1 MQQGREWPRPVS
13 RWSDFKTAVASFALA
28 VWFAVP
34 AQAGD
39 EVCANPPDYRSGDA
53 ALDALL
59 QRVTPAL
66 EEYPSL
72 RDAVSGIAPAFCISG
87 EPFNALGFYEPE
99 TRKIV
104 VSEGLDPDLQL
115 AILFHELRHV
125 EHHARGLCPDLSLSM
140 RDYARAVWAME
151 ADAATISLIVAWDYA
166 EGGDPGPWDALVDQP
181 RFGDIA
187 RTFGAVMSEGGDIF
201 TASEAAFTAWYQ
213 PLRTPRVPAD
223 RPLPRQRSGEPRVV
237 LRQGLG
243 PEFRRRIRI
252 VAARGLV
259 PDQHRLRGVV
269 AARPREFRPVGP
281 SGAEPAE
288 QRTQPDDRVHHRDG
302 HLPELRLHPRRGE
315 QRLAL
320 FPRGQ
325 RRSGPADRQH
335 TFALSGSVRQEAMN
349 RPRSSSLIGL
359 QAVRVPS
366 PNSRNGLPARTR
378 AT

>member
-1 MQQGREWPRPVS
+1 MS

-187 RTFGAVMSEGGDIF
+187 RTFGAVVSEGGDIF

-213 PLRTPRVPAD
+213 NEDRRTGYYIASCLSYLDDQEQSHALPAYGSLPPAYFD
-223 RPLPRQRSGEPRVV
+223 RLCILPDG
-237 LRQGLG
+237 
-243 PEFRRRIRI
+243 
-252 VAARGLV
+252 
-259 PDQHRLRGVV
+259 
-269 AARPREFRPVGP
+269 RPFDCE
-281 SGAEPAE
+281 EPASS
-288 QRTQPDDRVHHRDG
+288 DD
-302 HLPELRLHPRRGE
+302 
-315 QRLAL
+315 
-320 FPRGQ
+320 
-325 RRSGPADRQH
+325 
-335 TFALSGSVRQEAMN
+335 
-349 RPRSSSLIGL
+349 
-359 QAVRVPS
+359 
-366 PNSRNGLPARTR
+366 
-378 AT
+378 